1 MGYRRRPLSAA
12 VARFSMRIIDF
23 IIYGIAIS
31 YGIAIAAAYTVGLH
45 SGSTS
50 NNHIIDEH
58 NLNNFLED
66 ARDEFDRALVARP
79 RR

>member
-1 MGYRRRPLSAA
+1 
-12 VARFSMRIIDF
+12 MRIIDF

-50 NNHIIDEH
+50 NNHAPKCNPLSGGPVEKH
-58 NLNNFLED
+58 
-66 ARDEFDRALVARP
+66 V
-79 RR
+79 